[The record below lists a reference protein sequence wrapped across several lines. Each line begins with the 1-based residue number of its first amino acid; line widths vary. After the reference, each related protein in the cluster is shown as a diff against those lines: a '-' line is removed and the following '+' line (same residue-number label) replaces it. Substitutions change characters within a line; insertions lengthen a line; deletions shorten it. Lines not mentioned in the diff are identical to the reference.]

1 MRLLIDAVLMTGV
14 IVRVLRWTM
23 NDITIELTV
32 SEIELISELLNAWNR
47 SNELSIFF
55 QELVEVDNGN

>member
-1 MRLLIDAVLMTGV
+1 
-14 IVRVLRWTM
+14 M
-23 NDITIELTV
+23 NKITIELTV